1 MFLSTLTPRRIQT
14 LEALQRLSDPA
25 GEAIHYSLVAARMQ
39 ISSWTAYGL
48 LRELEKMG
56 LVTRRYDHGQKPGQV
71 GRSRIMFIPQTAPA
85 RSSTAEPE
93 TSLGEAFERFAG
105 VRDEA
110 AAARAYL
117 AEAGTDLAYH
127 LGFWLGR
134 MEAAGRHA
142 GDAART
148 VLEGGARPAVKI
160 QMVASMGLGSA
171 LANLGR
177 SRLATQVATAAN
189 RVSLML
195 DEAGRVSDTRLVNL
209 VDAARHL
216 QPERRSRLAT

>member
-1 MFLSTLTPRRIQT
+1 MLLSALTPRRVQT
-14 LEALQRLSDPA
+14 LEALQRLSQPA
-25 GEAIHYSLVAARMQ
+25 GKAVHYSLVAARMR

-48 LRELEKMG
+48 LRELEKIG
-56 LVTRRYDHGQKPGQV
+56 LVTRRYDRSSRRGKL
-71 GRSRIMFIPQTAPA
+71 GRSRILFVPLSAPA
-85 RSSTAEPE
+85 RPSAGKS
-93 TSLGEAFERFAG
+93 SLGDAFERFAE

-110 AAARAYL
+110 VAARAYL

-134 MEAAGRHA
+134 MEAAGRQA

-148 VLEGGARPAVKI
+148 VLESGAGPAAKI
-160 QMVASMGLGSA
+160 QIVASMGVGSA
-171 LANLGR
+171 LARLGR
-177 SRLATQVATAAN
+177 SRLASRVAAAAN
-189 RVSLML
+189 RFSLML
-195 DEAGRVSDTRLVNL
+195 DEASRASDNRLAEL